1 MSPDSRTGQTELSN
15 HWRSVPSE
23 LILENRLKVRLSET
37 ASNNTAIESIRK
49 QTERPGHSVDKDY
62 PSIVR
67 SIRSLLME
75 VENMH
80 GILKKI
86 YTLVIAL
93 SIINLVV
100 IVILLRA

>member
-1 MSPDSRTGQTELSN
+1 M
-15 HWRSVPSE
+15 
-23 LILENRLKVRLSET
+23 SET
-37 ASNNTAIESIRK
+37 ASCTTTIDNTRRQTNK
-49 QTERPGHSVDKDY
+49 QTIQTDHSVDKDL
-62 PSIVR
+62 PFLVR

-93 SIINLVV
+93 SFINLVV
-100 IVILLRA
+100 IVILLRT

>member
-1 MSPDSRTGQTELSN
+1 M
-15 HWRSVPSE
+15 
-23 LILENRLKVRLSET
+23 
-37 ASNNTAIESIRK
+37 
-49 QTERPGHSVDKDY
+49 DKDL
-62 PSIVR
+62 PFLVR

-93 SIINLVV
+93 SFINLVV
-100 IVILLRA
+100 IVILLRT